1 VSAAPRAGAFEGA
14 TCTAPVERTD
24 RMRDIVV
31 AHVPGDRPLRLL
43 DLGCGTGS
51 LVFRLADALPH
62 ASLVGID
69 LSRANVDAA
78 RRAQARQ
85 PSSSARVAFEAADY
99 LEYAAAPFDAIVAD
113 GVLHLVPG
121 ETRALARK
129 LAADL
134 RPAGVLVCGVA
145 YECAYNAAFAIV
157 RRALRRVRGPWLDRA
172 ILQAGRMLHGREM
185 NDEGLRERVGYMY
198 LPPTRL
204 MGRRLLREFEA
215 AGLRLTAEYPMK
227 STSLS
232 QLRHRVAVFTRI
244 GAAA

>member
-1 VSAAPRAGAFEGA
+1 VSEAPRAGAFEGV
-14 TCTAPVERTD
+14 TCTAPAERTD
-24 RMRDIVV
+24 RMRDIIV

-78 RRAQARQ
+78 RREQARHA
-85 PSSSARVAFEAADY
+85 SSARLAFEVADY
-99 LEYAAAPFDAIVAD
+99 LHYAAPPFDAIVAD

-134 RPAGVLVCGVA
+134 RPGGVLVCSMA
-145 YECAYNAAFAIV
+145 HECAYNAAFAIV
-157 RRALRRVRGPWLDRA
+157 RRALRRVRTPWLDRA
-172 ILQAGRMLHGREM
+172 ILQAGRVLHGREM
-185 NDEGLRERVGYMY
+185 RDEELRERVGYMY

-215 AGLRLTAEYPMK
+215 AGLSLAAEYPMK

-232 QLRHRVAVFTRI
+232 QLRHRVTVFTRI
-244 GAAA
+244 GAA

>member
-1 VSAAPRAGAFEGA
+1 MSEAPRAGAFEGV
-14 TCTAPVERTD
+14 TCTAPAERTD
-24 RMRDIVV
+24 RMRDIIV

-78 RRAQARQ
+78 RREQARHA
-85 PSSSARVAFEAADY
+85 SSARLAFE
-99 LEYAAAPFDAIVAD
+99 VAD

-134 RPAGVLVCGVA
+134 RPGGVLVCSMA
-145 YECAYNAAFAIV
+145 HECAYNAAFAIV
-157 RRALRRVRGPWLDRA
+157 RRALRRVRTPWLDRA
-172 ILQAGRMLHGREM
+172 ILQAGRVLHGREM
-185 NDEGLRERVGYMY
+185 RDEELRERVGYMY

-215 AGLRLTAEYPMK
+215 AGLRLAAEYPMK

-232 QLRHRVAVFTRI
+232 QLRHRVTVFTRI
-244 GAAA
+244 GAV